1 MKKVNYLIKDNFLSK
16 RLNQFDQLTQI
27 IEEFMSM
34 PLNNRVWPLLRGRRL
49 VLMTDD
55 PHLATQARFMQK
67 PLCKHINA
75 KLKLKISGVDI
86 KVMSLPF
93 ARKDHNMSRNR
104 ASQQTTEI
112 VESIAD
118 SIQDPELQAALKR
131 LISADNRNN
140 RKV

>member
-16 RLNQFDQLTQI
+16 RLNQFDQLTEI
-27 IEEFMSM
+27 IEAFLSM
-34 PLNNRVWPLLRGRRL
+34 PLENRVWPLMRGRKL

-67 PLCKHINA
+67 PLCKHINT

-86 KVMSLPF
+86 KVMSLPL
-93 ARKDHNMSRNR
+93 ARKGQNIGRN
-104 ASQQTTEI
+104 QVGTQTTRI

-118 SIQDPELQAALKR
+118 SIPDPELQAALKR
-131 LISADNRNN
+131 LINAGVSAS
-140 RKV
+140 

>member
-16 RLNQFDQLTQI
+16 RLNQFDQLTEI
-27 IEEFMSM
+27 IEEFLSM
-34 PLNNRVWPLLRGRRL
+34 PLENRVWPLMRGRKL

-67 PLCKHINA
+67 PLCKHINT

-86 KVMSLPF
+86 KVMSLPL
-93 ARKDHNMSRNR
+93 ARKGQNIGRN
-104 ASQQTTEI
+104 QVDTQTTRI

-118 SIQDPELQAALKR
+118 SIPDPELQTALKR
-131 LISADNRNN
+131 LINASANAS
-140 RKV
+140 